1 MTQLL
6 PPKASTPISVLSLT
20 ACMAMAQVRNFW
32 LLLCYTHYLYFLLG
46 NIFYYSVPEIRTLD
60 VALLD
65 DYKHHS
71 WIILGL

>member
-1 MTQLL
+1 M
-6 PPKASTPISVLSLT
+6 
-20 ACMAMAQVRNFW
+20 
-32 LLLCYTHYLYFLLG
+32 CYTHYLYFLLG